1 MKSLFFDYPDTARI
15 RIKREN
21 VWENPHLPL
30 IYRIKTK
37 KMDFLVPR
45 AAVIVGPVYVYI
57 PNSVYKEAY
66 NKYIMLVSKQ

>member
-15 RIKREN
+15 RFKREN
-21 VWENPHLPL
+21 VWENPDLPH

-37 KMDFLVPR
+37 KMDFIVPR
-45 AAVIVGPVYVYI
+45 AAVIVGVNYVYI

-66 NKYIMLVSKQ
+66 TKYVMQISR